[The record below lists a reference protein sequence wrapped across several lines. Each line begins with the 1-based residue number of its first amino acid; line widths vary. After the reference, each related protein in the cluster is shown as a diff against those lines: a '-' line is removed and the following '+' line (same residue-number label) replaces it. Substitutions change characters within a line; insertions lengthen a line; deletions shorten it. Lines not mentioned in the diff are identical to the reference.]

1 MIVSIENFPFHR
13 DTLRL
18 ALRLVNLLNES
29 LTELNRTL
37 DDIEEAY
44 GTIYIPDSDCVLRA
58 ASELCYNEPECQW
71 VRGVAL
77 YHSYNV
83 ILGIFILHGTGSGN
97 GTRNGIRING
107 FYYVTQKCSHR
118 SETRTGTRTHC
129 FLL

>member
-1 MIVSIENFPFHR
+1 MIVSIVKCSPVHR

-71 VRGVAL
+71 VSGVAL
-77 YHSYNV
+77 YHSCKVHCSNV
-83 ILGIFILHGTGSGN
+83 IHGIITLIGTGTAAGSMGSD
-97 GTRNGIRING
+97 R
-107 FYYVTQKCSHR
+107 
-118 SETRTGTRTHC
+118 
-129 FLL
+129 